1 MQSKIAKKSNKNRE
15 IPLLLLFGV
24 IFVLF
29 FIPHK
34 VTAGMILDAQ
44 IKLTYED
51 NVVGLLSD
59 QRRIQGV
66 PGGGTPG
73 SSAMMAQG
81 IGGMGGMGGNNSRYT
96 GAGSSTNSPG
106 DFSATLY
113 AEVGGYQP
121 VTNNIDIFAVGFAG
135 NQTYNTYTDLNE
147 TRGGAIAGITTILSS
162 NISGRAVIFGQVKRF
177 GDSQRDSTSYG
188 GTLGLKE
195 SVKPEV
201 WLKEFVTYEKN
212 DANSP
217 FFTYNGTT
225 VGISVGYSVTK
236 QTLLSAGYSYL
247 VEKYDQPSG
256 ADIKENTVSFNAEH
270 SLAKSWALAGEY
282 DLQISNVSAT
292 GTTNTDNIFSLALRY
307 SY

>member
-1 MQSKIAKKSNKNRE
+1 MQPTIEKISKKNRE

-24 IFVLF
+24 IFVF
-29 FIPHK
+29 FFVPHK

-73 SSAMMAQG
+73 NSAIMAQG
-81 IGGMGGMGGNNSRYT
+81 IGGMGGNHSRYT
-96 GAGSSTNSPG
+96 GTGSSTNSPG

-113 AEVGGYQP
+113 AEAGGYHP
-121 VTNNIDIFAVGFAG
+121 VTNNADIFVVGFAG

-147 TRGGAIAGITTILSS
+147 IRGGASAGIATILNS

-195 SVKPEV
+195 KVKPDV
-201 WLKEFVTYEKN
+201 WLREFVSYEKN
-212 DANSP
+212 NANSP

-225 VGISVGYSVTK
+225 VGIGVGYSVTK
-236 QTLLSAGYSYL
+236 QTLLSAVYSYL

-256 ADIKENTVSFNAEH
+256 ADIKENTVYFNAEH
-270 SLAKSWALAGEY
+270 FLAKSWALAGEY
-282 DLQISNVSAT
+282 DLQISKVSAT
-292 GTTNTDNIFSLALRY
+292 GTTNTNNIFSVALRY